1 MSRQSPRMSAETTET
16 LNQVLREEAALRR
29 VAMLVADEAPQ
40 AAVFEAVSAEASGL
54 LARAQ
59 VQIACVDDPA
69 ELDKTIAQIAANTGP
84 ACAVG
89 VPIVVGGRTWG
100 ALVAVSVTA
109 EPLAAGSAARLA
121 GFSQLMASAIA
132 SGQAREELRG
142 LAEQLGALRRIATL
156 VADGAE
162 PKAVFTAVAVEAARI
177 LGVGAVALLSYD
189 ANSGMFTK
197 IFGTHRDRAAAPD
210 GTCCLVWECPYG
222 ALVLA
227 TGRPARVDDWT
238 HAPGPIAARYREL
251 GYGQAVAAPIIIDGS
266 IWGCI
271 GAYGE
276 AGEILPAGCETRLA
290 DYTHLIAAAISN
302 VQARQARDEHR
313 SLAESQGALR
323 RVATLVAQ
331 GTEPQ
336 AVFIA
341 VAVEAARILGVGAVS
356 LIAYDADTE
365 MFTKIF
371 GTHGERSP
379 VPDGATWPVEEC
391 PEGAL
396 VLATGRPAR
405 VDDWTGI
412 PGSPAAKHREAG
424 FGQAVAAPVIIDGSI
439 WGCLAAYGEADENLP
454 PGCETQLADYTNLMA
469 TAIANAKV
477 RDELRG
483 LAKQQGAALRRVATL
498 VAQRAS
504 PPTIFNA
511 VAGEA
516 SRALGVPRVDVGCY
530 HQDGSV
536 VLLGST
542 GRPGRPDDH
551 AFSESEKYVAA
562 KVMETGRAARIDN
575 RTTRPAPNAAAA
587 NEEEE
592 EEGFRSVV
600 GAPIMVEGALW
611 GVIVVVAGEILHDDT
626 ETRLTD
632 FTHLVAS
639 SISNVQAR
647 NNLIAS
653 RSRIVTASDETR
665 RRIERNLHDG
675 IQARV
680 LALGLGLRAVRARF
694 PLPPEVQAG
703 LDEVAHD
710 LEGVLEE
717 IRVFSQG
724 LHPALLARSGLGPSL
739 RALGRRSPIRVN
751 LDVAAGPRLPEPVE
765 TAVYYVVSEALA
777 NAAKHSQAA
786 EVSVAV
792 VLDSARVR
800 ATVADD
806 GVGGAALA
814 RGSGLIGLVDR
825 VEAQGGRFA
834 LESPAGRGTTISIEL
849 PLASQPTDEQ
859 PTL

>member
-1 MSRQSPRMSAETTET
+1 MSRQSLRTMAEATES

-29 VAMLVADEAPQ
+29 VATLVAEAAPQ
-40 AAVFEAVSAEASGL
+40 AAVFEAVAVEASGL
-54 LARAQ
+54 LASAQ
-59 VQIACVDDPA
+59 VQIAGVDDPA
-69 ELDKTIAQIAANTGP
+69 ELEKTIAQIARAAG
-84 ACAVG
+84 ADCAIG
-89 VPIVVGGRTWG
+89 VPIVVDGRTWG
-100 ALVAVSVTA
+100 ALVAVSTTS
-109 EPLAAGSAARLA
+109 EPLAAGSAACLA
-121 GFSQLMASAIA
+121 NFSQLVASAVA
-132 SGQAREELRG
+132 SAQAREEPGG
-142 LAEQLGALRRIATL
+142 LAEQLGALRRIAAL
-156 VADGAE
+156 VAQGVE
-162 PKAVFTAVAVEAARI
+162 PQAVYTAVAVEAARI

-189 ANSGMFTK
+189 ANSGTFTK
-197 IFGTHRDRAAAPD
+197 IFGTHGDRSAAPN
-210 GTCCLVWECPYG
+210 GTRCQVWECPYG

-238 HAPGPIAARYREL
+238 EVPGPIAARYREL

-302 VQARQARDEHR
+302 VTARQARDEHR
-313 SLAESQGALR
+313 GLAESQGALR

-331 GTEPQ
+331 SAEPK
-336 AVFIA
+336 AVFTA

-356 LIAYDADTE
+356 LINYDEDTA
-365 MFTKIF
+365 MFTKVF

-379 VPDGATWPVEEC
+379 VPDGTTWPVADC

-396 VLATGRPAR
+396 AVTTGRPAR
-405 VDDWTGI
+405 VDDWSEI
-412 PGSPAAKHREAG
+412 PGALAAEHLAQG
-424 FGQAVAAPVIIDGSI
+424 FGQAIAAPVIIDGSI
-439 WGCLAAYGEADENLP
+439 WGCIAAYGEADQILP
-454 PGCETQLADYTNLMA
+454 PGCETRLADYTNLMA
-469 TAIANAKV
+469 TAIANAQV

-498 VAQRAS
+498 VAQQAS

-516 SRALGVPRVDVGCY
+516 SRALGVPRVDVGRY

-536 VLLGST
+536 ILLGST
-542 GRPGRPDDH
+542 GRSGRPDDH

-562 KVMETGRAARIDN
+562 RVMETGRAARIDD
-575 RTTRPAPNAAAA
+575 RTTRPAPNAAAVDQ
-587 NEEEE
+587 

-611 GVIVVVAGEILHDDT
+611 GVIVVVADEILHDDT

-653 RSRIVTASDETR
+653 RARIVTASDETR

-751 LDVAAGPRLPEPVE
+751 LDVAGDARFPEPVE

-777 NAAKHSQAA
+777 NAAKHSKAA
-786 EVSVAV
+786 EVSVTV
-792 VLDSARVR
+792 ISDTIGVR

-806 GVGGAALA
+806 GVGGAAL
-814 RGSGLIGLVDR
+814 GGSSGLIGLVDR
-825 VEAQGGRFA
+825 VEALGGRFA
-834 LESPAGRGTTISIEL
+834 LESPVGRGTTLSIEL
-849 PLASQPTDEQ
+849 PLAPQPTDEQ

>member
-1 MSRQSPRMSAETTET
+1 MSAETAGSPD
-16 LNQVLREEAALRR
+16 QVLREEAALRR
-29 VAMLVADEAPQ
+29 VAMLVAEKAPQ
-40 AAVFEAVSAEASGL
+40 PAVFEAVTVEASGL
-54 LARAQ
+54 LTSAQ
-59 VQIACVDDPA
+59 VQIAPVDDPA
-69 ELDKTIAQIAANTGP
+69 ELDNTIAQIARAAGTD
-84 ACAVG
+84 CAIS
-89 VPIVVGGRTWG
+89 VPIVVGETTWG
-100 ALVAVSVTA
+100 ALVAVSTTA
-109 EPLAAGSAARLA
+109 EPLAPGSAARLA

-132 SGQAREELRG
+132 SEQAREELRG
-142 LAEQLGALRRIATL
+142 LAEQQGALRRIATL
-156 VADGAE
+156 VAEGAE

-197 IFGTHRDRAAAPD
+197 IFGTHRDRSAAPD
-210 GTCCLVWECPYG
+210 GTRCHVWECPYG

-290 DYTHLIAAAISN
+290 DFTHLIAAAISN

-439 WGCLAAYGEADENLP
+439 WGCLAAYGEADEILP
-454 PGCETQLADYTNLMA
+454 PGCETRLADYTNLMA
-469 TAIANAKV
+469 TAIANAQV
-477 RDELRG
+477 RDELRD

-498 VAQRAS
+498 VAQQAS

-516 SRALGVPRVDVGCY
+516 SRALRVPRVDVGRY

-536 VLLGST
+536 LLLGST

-551 AFSESEKYVAA
+551 TFSEGEQYVAA
-562 KVMETGRAARIDN
+562 RVMETGRAARSDD

-587 NEEEE
+587 D

-611 GVIVVVAGEILHDDT
+611 GVIVVVAGEILHEDT

-653 RSRIVTASDETR
+653 RARIVTASDETR

-703 LDEVAHD
+703 LDEVAKD

-751 LDVAAGPRLPEPVE
+751 LDVVEGPRLPEPVE

-792 VLDSARVR
+792 VSDSARVR

-825 VEAQGGRFA
+825 VEALGGMFA
-834 LESPAGRGTTISIEL
+834 LESPVGRGTTISIEL
-849 PLASQPTDEQ
+849 PLASQPTDE
-859 PTL
+859 

>member
-1 MSRQSPRMSAETTET
+1 MSAETTET

-54 LARAQ
+54 LAPAQ

-69 ELDKTIAQIAANTGP
+69 ELDKTIVRIAGNTGP
-84 ACAVG
+84 ECAVG

-177 LGVGAVALLSYD
+177 LGVGAVAVLSYD

-210 GTCCLVWECPYG
+210 GTRCLVWECPYG

-251 GYGQAVAAPIIIDGS
+251 GYGQAVAAPIIIDSS

-365 MFTKIF
+365 LFTKIF

-405 VDDWTGI
+405 VDDWTEI

-439 WGCLAAYGEADENLP
+439 WGCLAAYGEADEILP
-454 PGCETQLADYTNLMA
+454 AGCETRLADYTNLMA
-469 TAIANAKV
+469 TAIANAQV

-498 VAQRAS
+498 VAQQAS

-516 SRALGVPRVDVGCY
+516 SRALGVPRVDVGRY

-536 VLLGST
+536 ILLGST
-542 GRPGRPDDH
+542 GRSGRPDDH
-551 AFSESEKYVAA
+551 AVSESEKYVAA
-562 KVMETGRAARIDN
+562 RVMETGRAARIDDW
-575 RTTRPAPNAAAA
+575 TTRPAPNAAAA
-587 NEEEE
+587 D

-751 LDVAAGPRLPEPVE
+751 LDVAGDARLPEPVE

-792 VLDSARVR
+792 VLDSARVK

-825 VEAQGGRFA
+825 VEALGGMFT
-834 LESPAGRGTTISIEL
+834 LESPVGRGTTISIEL
-849 PLASQPTDEQ
+849 SLASQPTDE
-859 PTL
+859 

>member
-1 MSRQSPRMSAETTET
+1 
-16 LNQVLREEAALRR
+16 
-29 VAMLVADEAPQ
+29 MLVAAKAPQ
-40 AAVFEAVSAEASGL
+40 SAVFEAVTIEANGL
-54 LARAQ
+54 LTSAQ
-59 VQIACVDDPA
+59 VQIAPVDDPA
-69 ELDKTIAQIAANTGP
+69 ELDKTIAQIARAAGTD
-84 ACAVG
+84 CAIG
-89 VPIVVGGRTWG
+89 VPIVVGETTWG
-100 ALVAVSVTA
+100 ALIAVSATA
-109 EPLAAGSAARLA
+109 EPLATESAARLA

-132 SGQAREELRG
+132 SEQARQEVRG
-142 LAEQLGALRRIATL
+142 LAEQQGALRRIATL
-156 VADGAE
+156 VAEGAE
-162 PKAVFTAVAVEAARI
+162 PKAVFTAVAVEASRI
-177 LGVGAVALLSYD
+177 LGVGAVALISYD
-189 ANSGMFTK
+189 ADKGRFTK
-197 IFGTHRDRAAAPD
+197 ILGTHGDRSAAPD
-210 GTCCLVWECPYG
+210 GGSCPVEECPEG

-227 TGRPARVDDWT
+227 TGQPARVDDWT
-238 HAPGPIAARYREL
+238 HVPGPFAARHREL
-251 GYGQAVAAPIIIDGS
+251 GFGPAVAAPIIIDGS
-266 IWGCI
+266 IWGCV
-271 GAYGE
+271 GAYGD
-276 AGEILPAGCETRLA
+276 ADEILPPGCETRLA
-290 DYTHLIAAAISN
+290 DYTNLIATAIAN
-302 VQARQARDEHR
+302 AQARQARDELR

-323 RVATLVAQ
+323 RVATLVAE
-331 GTEPQ
+331 GAEPK
-336 AVFIA
+336 AVFAA

-356 LIAYDADTE
+356 LMNYDEDTA

-379 VPDGATWPVEEC
+379 VPDGTTWPVADC

-396 VLATGRPAR
+396 AVTTGRPAR
-405 VDDWTGI
+405 VDDWTAI
-412 PGSPAAKHREAG
+412 PGALAAEHLAQG

-439 WGCLAAYGEADENLP
+439 WGCLAAYGEADEILP
-454 PGCETQLADYTNLMA
+454 PGCETRLADYTNLMA
-469 TAIANAKV
+469 TAIANAQV

-498 VAQRAS
+498 VAQQAS

-516 SRALGVPRVDVGCY
+516 SRALRVPRVDVGRY
-530 HQDGSV
+530 HHDGSV
-536 VLLGST
+536 ILLGST

-551 AFSESEKYVAA
+551 AFSESEQYVAA
-562 KVMETGRAARIDN
+562 RVMETGRAARID

-587 NEEEE
+587 D

-611 GVIVVVAGEILHDDT
+611 GVIVVLAGEILHEDT

-653 RSRIVTASDETR
+653 RARIVTASDETR

-694 PLPPEVQAG
+694 PLPPGVQAG

-751 LDVAAGPRLPEPVE
+751 LDVAGDARFPEPVE

-786 EVSVAV
+786 EVSVTVISDATG
-792 VLDSARVR
+792 VR

-806 GVGGAALA
+806 GVGGAAL
-814 RGSGLIGLVDR
+814 GGSSGLIGLVDR
-825 VEAQGGRFA
+825 VEALGGKFA
-834 LESPAGRGTTISIEL
+834 LESPVGRGTTLSIEL
-849 PLASQPTDEQ
+849 PLAPN
-859 PTL
+859 

>member
-1 MSRQSPRMSAETTET
+1 MSRQSLRISAETTES

-29 VAMLVADEAPQ
+29 VATLVTDMAPQ
-40 AAVFEAVSAEASGL
+40 PAVFEAVTLEASRL
-54 LARAQ
+54 LASAQ
-59 VQIACVDDPA
+59 VQIARVDDPA
-69 ELDKTIAQIAANTGP
+69 ELDKTIAQIAQEAGTD
-84 ACAVG
+84 CAIG

-100 ALVAVSVTA
+100 ALVAVSTTS
-109 EPLAAGSAARLA
+109 EPLATGSAARLA
-121 GFSQLMASAIA
+121 NFSQQVASAIA
-132 SGQAREELRG
+132 SAQAREELRG
-142 LAEQLGALRRIATL
+142 LAEQQAALRRIATL
-156 VADGAE
+156 VAEGAE
-162 PKAVFTAVAVEAARI
+162 PQAVFTAVAVEAARI

-197 IFGTHRDRAAAPD
+197 IFGTHGDRSAAPN
-210 GTCCLVWECPYG
+210 GTRCLVWECPYG
-222 ALVLA
+222 ALVVA
-227 TGRPARVDDWT
+227 TSRPARVDDWT
-238 HAPGPIAARYREL
+238 DVPGPIAARYREL

-276 AGEILPAGCETRLA
+276 ADEILPPGCETRLA
-290 DYTHLIAAAISN
+290 DFTHLMATAISN

-323 RVATLVAQ
+323 RVATLVAE
-331 GTEPQ
+331 GAEPK
-336 AVFIA
+336 AVLAA

-379 VPDGATWPVEEC
+379 VPDGATWPVQDC

-412 PGSPAAKHREAG
+412 PGAPAAKHREAG

-439 WGCLAAYGEADENLP
+439 WGCLAAYGEADEILP
-454 PGCETQLADYTNLMA
+454 PGCETRLADYTNLMA
-469 TAIANAKV
+469 TAIANAQV

-498 VAQRAS
+498 VAQQAS

-516 SRALGVPRVDVGCY
+516 SRALGVPRVDVGRY

-536 VLLGST
+536 ILLGST
-542 GRPGRPDDH
+542 GRSGRPDDH

-562 KVMETGRAARIDN
+562 RVMETGRAARIDD

-587 NEEEE
+587 DEK
-592 EEGFRSVV
+592 GFRSVV

-611 GVIVVVAGEILHDDT
+611 GVIVVLAGEILHEDT

-717 IRVFSQG
+717 IRIFSQG

-751 LDVAAGPRLPEPVE
+751 LDVAGGARLPEPVE

-786 EVSVAV
+786 EVSVTV
-792 VLDSARVR
+792 ISDSARVG

-825 VEAQGGRFA
+825 VEALGGRFA

>member
-1 MSRQSPRMSAETTET
+1 MSRQSPRISAEINET
-16 LNQVLREEAALRR
+16 MDPVLREEAALRR
-29 VAMLVADEAPQ
+29 VAMLVAAKAPQ
-40 AAVFEAVSAEASGL
+40 SAVFEAVTIEANGL
-54 LARAQ
+54 LTSAQ
-59 VQIACVDDPA
+59 VQIAPVDDPV
-69 ELDKTIAQIAANTGP
+69 ELDKTIAQIARAAGTD
-84 ACAVG
+84 CAIG
-89 VPIVVGGRTWG
+89 VPIVVGETTWG
-100 ALVAVSVTA
+100 ALIAVSATA
-109 EPLAAGSAARLA
+109 EPLAPESAARLA

-132 SGQAREELRG
+132 SEQARQELRG
-142 LAEQLGALRRIATL
+142 LAEQQGALRRIARLVAEGAEPKAVFTAVAVEASRILGVGAVSLISYDADNGRFTKILGTHGDRSAAPDGVRCPVEECPEGALVLATGQPARVDDWTHIPGPFAARHRELGFGSAVAAPIIIDGSIWGCIGAYGDADDILPPGCETRLADYTNLIATAIANAQARQARDELRSLAESQGALRRVATL
-156 VADGAE
+156 VAEGAE

-177 LGVGAVALLSYD
+177 LGVGAV
-189 ANSGMFTK
+189 
-197 IFGTHRDRAAAPD
+197 
-210 GTCCLVWECPYG
+210 
-222 ALVLA
+222 
-227 TGRPARVDDWT
+227 
-238 HAPGPIAARYREL
+238 
-251 GYGQAVAAPIIIDGS
+251 
-266 IWGCI
+266 
-271 GAYGE
+271 
-276 AGEILPAGCETRLA
+276 
-290 DYTHLIAAAISN
+290 
-302 VQARQARDEHR
+302 
-313 SLAESQGALR
+313 
-323 RVATLVAQ
+323 
-331 GTEPQ
+331 
-336 AVFIA
+336 
-341 VAVEAARILGVGAVS
+341 S
-356 LIAYDADTE
+356 LINYDEDTA

-379 VPDGATWPVEEC
+379 VPDGTTWPVADC

-396 VLATGRPAR
+396 AVTTGRPAR
-405 VDDWTGI
+405 VDDWTAI
-412 PGSPAAKHREAG
+412 PGALAAEHLAQG

-439 WGCLAAYGEADENLP
+439 WGCLAAYGEADEILP
-454 PGCETQLADYTNLMA
+454 AGCETRLADYTNLMA
-469 TAIANAKV
+469 TAIANAQV

-498 VAQRAS
+498 VAQQAS

-516 SRALGVPRVDVGCY
+516 SRALGVPRVDVGRY

-536 VLLGST
+536 ILLGST
-542 GRPGRPDDH
+542 GRSGRPDDH
-551 AFSESEKYVAA
+551 AVSESEKYVAA
-562 KVMETGRAARIDN
+562 RVMETGRAARIDDW
-575 RTTRPAPNAAAA
+575 TTRPAPNAAAA
-587 NEEEE
+587 D

-751 LDVAAGPRLPEPVE
+751 LDVAGDARLPEPVE

-825 VEAQGGRFA
+825 VEALGGMFT
-834 LESPAGRGTTISIEL
+834 LESPVGRGTTISIEL
-849 PLASQPTDEQ
+849 SLASQPTDE
-859 PTL
+859 

>member
-1 MSRQSPRMSAETTET
+1 MSRQSLRISAETTES

-29 VAMLVADEAPQ
+29 VATLVTDMAPQ
-40 AAVFEAVSAEASGL
+40 PAVFEAVTLEAGGL
-54 LARAQ
+54 LASAQ
-59 VQIACVDDPA
+59 VQIARVDDPA
-69 ELDKTIAQIAANTGP
+69 ELDKTIAQIAREAGTD
-84 ACAVG
+84 CAIG

-100 ALVAVSVTA
+100 ALVAVSTTS
-109 EPLAAGSAARLA
+109 EPLATGSAARLA
-121 GFSQLMASAIA
+121 NFSQLVASAIA
-132 SGQAREELRG
+132 SAQAREELRG
-142 LAEQLGALRRIATL
+142 LAEQQAALRRIATL
-156 VADGAE
+156 VAEGAE
-162 PKAVFTAVAVEAARI
+162 PQAVFTAVAVEAARI

-197 IFGTHRDRAAAPD
+197 IFGTHGDRSAAPN
-210 GTCCLVWECPYG
+210 GTRCLVWECPYG

-227 TGRPARVDDWT
+227 TSRPARVDDWT
-238 HAPGPIAARYREL
+238 DVPGPIAARYREL

-276 AGEILPAGCETRLA
+276 ADEILPPGCETRLA
-290 DYTHLIAAAISN
+290 DFTLLMATAISN

-323 RVATLVAQ
+323 RVATLVAE
-331 GTEPQ
+331 GAEPK
-336 AVFIA
+336 AVLAA

-356 LIAYDADTE
+356 LIAHDADTE

-379 VPDGATWPVEEC
+379 VPDGATWPVQDC

-412 PGSPAAKHREAG
+412 PGAPAAKHREAG

-439 WGCLAAYGEADENLP
+439 WGCLAAYGEADEILP
-454 PGCETQLADYTNLMA
+454 PGCETRLADYTNLMA
-469 TAIANAKV
+469 TAIANAQV
-477 RDELRG
+477 RDKLRG

-498 VAQRAS
+498 VAQQAS

-516 SRALGVPRVDVGCY
+516 SRALGVPRVDVGRY

-542 GRPGRPDDH
+542 GRSGRPDDH

-562 KVMETGRAARIDN
+562 RVMETGRAARVDD

-587 NEEEE
+587 D

-611 GVIVVVAGEILHDDT
+611 GVIVVLAGEILHEDT

-751 LDVAAGPRLPEPVE
+751 LDVAGGARLPEPVE

-786 EVSVAV
+786 EVSVTV
-792 VLDSARVR
+792 ISDSARVG

-825 VEAQGGRFA
+825 VEALGGRFA

-849 PLASQPTDEQ
+849 PLACQPTDEQ

>member
-1 MSRQSPRMSAETTET
+1 MSRQSLRTMAKTTES

-29 VAMLVADEAPQ
+29 VATLVTEVAPQ
-40 AAVFEAVSAEASGL
+40 AAVFEAVTVEASGL
-54 LARAQ
+54 LASAQ
-59 VQIACVDDPA
+59 VQIARVDDPA
-69 ELDKTIAQIAANTGP
+69 ELDKTIAQIARAAG
-84 ACAVG
+84 ADCAIG
-89 VPIVVGGRTWG
+89 VPIVVDGTTWG
-100 ALVAVSVTA
+100 TLVAVSTTS
-109 EPLAAGSAARLA
+109 EPLAAGSASCLA
-121 GFSQLMASAIA
+121 NFSQLVASAVA
-132 SGQAREELRG
+132 SAQAREEPGG

-156 VADGAE
+156 VAQGAE

-177 LGVGAVALLSYD
+177 LGVGAVSLINYD
-189 ANSGMFTK
+189 ANSGTFTK
-197 IFGTHRDRAAAPD
+197 IFGTHGDRSAVPD
-210 GTCCLVWECPYG
+210 GTTWPVADCPEG
-222 ALVLA
+222 ALAVT

-238 HAPGPIAARYREL
+238 EVP
-251 GYGQAVAAPIIIDGS
+251 
-266 IWGCI
+266 
-271 GAYGE
+271 
-276 AGEILPAGCETRLA
+276 
-290 DYTHLIAAAISN
+290 
-302 VQARQARDEHR
+302 
-313 SLAESQGALR
+313 GAL
-323 RVATLVAQ
+323 
-331 GTEPQ
+331 
-336 AVFIA
+336 
-341 VAVEAARILGVGAVS
+341 AVE
-356 LIAYDADTE
+356 
-365 MFTKIF
+365 
-371 GTHGERSP
+371 H
-379 VPDGATWPVEEC
+379 
-391 PEGAL
+391 
-396 VLATGRPAR
+396 LAQ
-405 VDDWTGI
+405 
-412 PGSPAAKHREAG
+412 G

-439 WGCLAAYGEADENLP
+439 WGCIAAYGEADQILP
-454 PGCETQLADYTNLMA
+454 PGCETRLADYTNLMA
-469 TAIANAKV
+469 TAIANAQV

-498 VAQRAS
+498 VAQQAS

-516 SRALGVPRVDVGCY
+516 SRALGVPRVDVGRY
-530 HQDGSV
+530 HQGGSV
-536 VLLGST
+536 ILLGSS
-542 GRPGRPDDH
+542 GQPGRPDDH

-562 KVMETGRAARIDN
+562 REMETRRAARIDD
-575 RTTRPAPNAAAA
+575 RTTRPAPNVAAADQ
-587 NEEEE
+587 

-611 GVIVVVAGEILHDDT
+611 GVIVVVAGEVLHDDT

-717 IRVFSQG
+717 IRGFSQG

-739 RALGRRSPIRVN
+739 RALGRRSPVRVN
-751 LDVAAGPRLPEPVE
+751 LDVAGDARFPEPVE

-786 EVSVAV
+786 EVSVTVISDATG
-792 VLDSARVR
+792 VR

-806 GVGGAALA
+806 GVGGAAL
-814 RGSGLIGLVDR
+814 GGSSGLIGLVDR
-825 VEAQGGRFA
+825 VEALGGRFA
-834 LESPAGRGTTISIEL
+834 LESPVGRGTTLSIEL
-849 PLASQPTDEQ
+849 PLAPQPTDEQ

>member
-1 MSRQSPRMSAETTET
+1 MSAEPAES
-16 LNQVLREEAALRR
+16 LNQVLREE
-29 VAMLVADEAPQ
+29 VA
-40 AAVFEAVSAEASGL
+40 
-54 LARAQ
+54 
-59 VQIACVDDPA
+59 
-69 ELDKTIAQIAANTGP
+69 
-84 ACAVG
+84 
-89 VPIVVGGRTWG
+89 
-100 ALVAVSVTA
+100 
-109 EPLAAGSAARLA
+109 
-121 GFSQLMASAIA
+121 
-132 SGQAREELRG
+132 AREELRG
-142 LAEQLGALRRIATL
+142 IAEQQEALRRIATL
-156 VADGAE
+156 VAAGAE
-162 PKAVFTAVAVEAARI
+162 PKVVFAAVAVEAARI
-177 LGVGAVALLSYD
+177 LAVDAVALLSYD
-189 ANSGMFTK
+189 AQSGMFTK

-210 GTCCLVWECPYG
+210 GTRCLVEECPYG

-238 HAPGPIAARYREL
+238 DAPGPIAARYREL

-290 DYTHLIAAAISN
+290 DFTHLIATAISN
-302 VQARQARDEHR
+302 VQARQARDELR

-323 RVATLVAQ
+323 RVATLVAE
-331 GTEPQ
+331 GAEPK
-336 AVFIA
+336 AVFTA

-356 LIAYDADTE
+356 LIAYDTDTE

-379 VPDGATWPVEEC
+379 IPDGATWPVEEC

-405 VDDWTGI
+405 VDDWTGLT
-412 PGSPAAKHREAG
+412 GSPAAKHREAG
-424 FGQAVAAPVIIDGSI
+424 FGQAVAAPVIIAGSI
-439 WGCLAAYGEADENLP
+439 WGCLAAYGEADEILP
-454 PGCETQLADYTNLMA
+454 PGCETRLADYTNLMA
-469 TAIANAKV
+469 TAIANAQV

-498 VAQRAS
+498 VAQQAS
-504 PPTIFNA
+504 LPTIFNA

-516 SRALGVPRVDVGCY
+516 SRALGVPRVDVGRY

-536 VLLGST
+536 LLLGSS

-551 AFSESEKYVAA
+551 AFSESQKNVAA
-562 KVMETGRAARIDN
+562 EVMETGRAARIDD

-587 NEEEE
+587 D

-600 GAPIMVEGALW
+600 GAPIIVEGALW
-611 GVIVVVAGEILHDDT
+611 GVIVVLAGEILHDDT

-694 PLPPEVQAG
+694 TLPSEVQAG
-703 LDEVAHD
+703 LDEVAQD

-739 RALGRRSPIRVN
+739 RALGRRSPIQVN
-751 LDVAAGPRLPEPVE
+751 LDVAGDARLPEPVE

-777 NAAKHSQAA
+777 NAVKHSQAA

-792 VLDSARVR
+792 VLESARVR

-825 VEAQGGRFA
+825 VEALGGRFT

-849 PLASQPTDEQ
+849 PLASQPADEQ
-859 PTL
+859 LAL